1 MAPSTANKLSSNW
14 PWLAISLLTFYV
26 GVFIGS
32 DDSYPS
38 VHQPDNYDRRCRL
51 SDPRT
56 VELRPPGPDN
66 GEVVAMTDSSS
77 SNGLESTSDSSQP
90 QQEGRDVHV
99 GNMCRCG
106 GTGMP
111 FLARPDPTSTPFD
124 TQIVQ
129 YPSKATG
136 PQSKHYYMHA
146 SNCECKQGLVPKTH
160 DKYMHKMPRARCSKQ
175 NPTRYDWGAMPDFGV
190 EELPVFLSSL
200 SFESPLPLNA
210 SLHNYLRN
218 DIHRRIG
225 IVDHFIQLNHRSEQ
239 DDAVIAEYQA
249 NLQKLDLP
257 PATVFGSPD
266 ENLHPGLAIAKSCR
280 AAEDHPFGH
289 PNGENLLLFLE
300 KDWSFIDPVDTDGDG
315 KLNAGYNTHRLEDL
329 FRSINALAQRGVPY
343 IRLRTKLC
351 GKNGCAET
359 YKCPSQGVMWECTR
373 SSEQRWSNQPFV
385 VDCKWFLRY
394 LEPFALLGIDDGIM
408 MGCRE
413 GMQEGKYCDWEE
425 ALQDGRISWIEN
437 QWTTAMLP
445 DKPCDDSGHCYDS
458 RMFFH
463 HEEGGK

>member
-1 MAPSTANKLSSNW
+1 MANKLSSNW
-14 PWLAISLLTFYV
+14 PWLALSLLTFYV

-38 VHQPDNYDRRCRL
+38 VHQPDNYDRRRRL

-66 GEVVAMTDSSS
+66 GEFFAMTDSSS

-190 EELPVFLSSL
+190 EELPVFLVSVVVTCYTLVSH
-200 SFESPLPLNA
+200 PCT
-210 SLHNYLRN
+210 YLRC
-218 DIHRRIG
+218 
-225 IVDHFIQLNHRSEQ
+225 V
-239 DDAVIAEYQA
+239 
-249 NLQKLDLP
+249 LP
-257 PATVFGSPD
+257 
-266 ENLHPGLAIAKSCR
+266 
-280 AAEDHPFGH
+280 
-289 PNGENLLLFLE
+289 
-300 KDWSFIDPVDTDGDG
+300 
-315 KLNAGYNTHRLEDL
+315 
-329 FRSINALAQRGVPY
+329 
-343 IRLRTKLC
+343 
-351 GKNGCAET
+351 
-359 YKCPSQGVMWECTR
+359 
-373 SSEQRWSNQPFV
+373 
-385 VDCKWFLRY
+385 
-394 LEPFALLGIDDGIM
+394 
-408 MGCRE
+408 
-413 GMQEGKYCDWEE
+413 
-425 ALQDGRISWIEN
+425 
-437 QWTTAMLP
+437 
-445 DKPCDDSGHCYDS
+445 
-458 RMFFH
+458 
-463 HEEGGK
+463 